1 LLGAQKVHTKYLRK
15 KLGGTFMNWK
25 SFIIGMLIGVFIGST
40 LFYELGERY
49 EARGTFQAPIKIDK
63 RTGKTWLLGI
73 DRKWQ
78 ELQELE

>member
-1 LLGAQKVHTKYLRK
+1 
-15 KLGGTFMNWK
+15 MNWK

-49 EARGTFQAPIKIDK
+49 EVRGTFQAPMKIDK
-63 RTGKTWLLGI
+63 RTGKTWLLWTDIKTGI
-73 DRKWQ
+73 TKWQ